1 MYKRQADRAAGII
14 QRWQLAMVESQFDY
28 FWSNSLEQESELKY
42 ARLVEASRGHE
53 VNARAFAETMV
64 DRGFKCAAEPVAAVR

>member
-1 MYKRQADRAAGII
+1 
-14 QRWQLAMVESQFDY
+14 MVESQFDY
-28 FWSNSLEQESELKY
+28 FWSNSLEHESELKY

-64 DRGFKCAAEPVAAVR
+64 DRGFKCAEPAAAV